1 MSTIVVVTYTEH
13 PAILPDDQLAADI
26 LRAHGVTVEHGVWNA
41 PETDWSRFDAVV
53 VRSPWDYYKYPLEFG
68 LWLDTLNVQQA
79 RVWNPTKLM
88 LWNANKVYLQDLQ
101 DNGIAIVPTRW
112 VEQDT
117 KHTLAATLEGVSFD
131 VPAESYVIKPTI
143 SAGAY
148 QTLRVRPQALHT
160 NGVSDEA
167 TFAEIVSHSQVMIQP
182 YMPEIAA
189 TGEYSFLFFHDGE
202 RSALSHIILKT
213 PATGD
218 FRSQEQFGSTLR
230 SVALEELPHTLLEQA
245 HQVVDAA
252 VRVVGTEWLYARV
265 DGVVRDGQL
274 LLMELEMIEPSLF
287 LRFDADAPKRFAN
300 ALLAR
305 L

>member
-1 MSTIVVVTYTEH
+1 MSKIVFVTYAEH

-26 LRAHGVTVEHGVWNA
+26 LRAHGVTVESCVWNT
-41 PETDWSRFDAVV
+41 PDVDWSQFDAVV
-53 VRSPWDYYKYPLEFG
+53 VRSPWDYYKHPLEFG
-68 LWLDTLNVQQA
+68 LWLDGLNVQQA
-79 RVWNPTKLM
+79 RVWNPTRLM
-88 LWNANKVYLQDLQ
+88 LWNANKTYLQDLQ
-101 DNGIAIVPTRW
+101 NNGIAIVPTQW

-117 KHTLAATLEGVSFD
+117 ERTLAAMLEEQMFGAPV
-131 VPAESYVIKPTI
+131 AWYVIKPTI

-148 QTLRVRPQALHT
+148 QTLRVRPQTLQAGST
-160 NGVSDEA
+160 TEEA
-167 TFAEIVSHSQVMIQP
+167 VFAEIVRHSQVMIQP

-189 TGEYSFLFFHDGE
+189 TGEYSFVFFHD
-202 RSALSHIILKT
+202 SDQATLSHIILKT

-230 SVALEELPHTLLEQA
+230 AVKLDELSHTLLEQA
-245 HQVVDAA
+245 HHVVDAA
-252 VRVVGTEWLYARV
+252 VSIVDTNWLYARV

-287 LRFDADAPKRFAN
+287 LRFDANAPQRFAD